1 MRISFHTNLDEAQ
14 SWLQYLSAWDN
25 DVIPPTGSEIV
36 IKHPAY
42 DCPLTLR
49 VCGYRFVVDVR
60 DSDVYPR
67 SEGTTTRCVCGYRFV
82 VDVRDSDVYPR
93 SEGTTTWCEVELNI
107 PRFLQSIAEW
117 DAWYRRHFR

>member
-67 SEGTTTRCVCGYRFV
+67 SEGTTT
-82 VDVRDSDVYPR
+82 
-93 SEGTTTWCEVELNI
+93 WCEVELNI